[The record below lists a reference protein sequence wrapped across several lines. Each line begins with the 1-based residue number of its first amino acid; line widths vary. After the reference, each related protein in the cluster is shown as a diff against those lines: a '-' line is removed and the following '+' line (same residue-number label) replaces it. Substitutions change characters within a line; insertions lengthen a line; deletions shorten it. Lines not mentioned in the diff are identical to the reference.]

1 MTSQELNIG
10 SMLSV
15 VAVAMLIVLGAMVV
29 DLLSGI
35 NKARQNGK
43 MRTSWGLKRTMGK
56 FIMYEGGMLI
66 AAGVDVLMH
75 ASHLYDLLR
84 LEAIRGVPFVT
95 CLVGVFLCIVE
106 FMSVRETADTKT
118 KKEWAET
125 ARLIGQVVA
134 RDELVDVIKDAIK
147 ASQTQDHDCERPTY

>member
-1 MTSQELNIG
+1 MENVFTDIG
-10 SMLSV
+10 PMLSV
-15 VAVAMLIVLGAMVV
+15 VAVVMVIVLLAMVI

-43 MRTSWGLKRTMGK
+43 MRTSWGLKRTVSK
-56 FIMYEGGMLI
+56 FIMYEGSLLI
-66 AAGVDVLMH
+66 AAGVDVLLH
-75 ASHLYDLLR
+75 ASHLYDLLH
-84 LEAIRGVPFVT
+84 LDAIRGVPFVT
-95 CLVGVFLCIVE
+95 CLVGVFICMVE
-106 FMSVRETADTKT
+106 FMSVHETADTKT

-147 ASQTQDHDCERPTY
+147 ASQAQDHEGERPTY

>member
-1 MTSQELNIG
+1 MTIQELNIS

-15 VAVAMLIVLGAMVV
+15 VAVAMVIVLLAMVI

-35 NKARQNGK
+35 NKAKQNGK
-43 MRTSWGLKRTMGK
+43 MRTSWGLKRTISK
-56 FIMYEGGMLI
+56 FIMYEGGLLI

-75 ASHLYDLLR
+75 ASHLYDLLC
-84 LEAIRGVPFVT
+84 LDAIRGVPFVT
-95 CLVGVFLCIVE
+95 CLVGAFLCAVE
-106 FMSVRETADTKT
+106 FMSVRETADVKT
-118 KKEWAET
+118 KKEWADT

-147 ASQTQDHDCERPTY
+147 ASKTQDYESE

>member
-1 MTSQELNIG
+1 MLLPSIT

-29 DLLSGI
+29 DLLCGI

-118 KKEWAET
+118 RKEFAET

-147 ASQTQDHDCERPTY
+147 ASQAQDHEGERPTY

>member
-1 MTSQELNIG
+1 MIHVLDIG
-10 SMLSV
+10 PMLSV
-15 VAVAMLIVLGAMVV
+15 VAVAMVIVLLAMVI
-29 DLLSGI
+29 DLVSGI
-35 NKARQNGK
+35 HKARQNGK

-75 ASHLYDLLR
+75 ASHLYDLLH
-84 LEAIRGVPFVT
+84 LDAIRGVPFVT

-118 KKEWAET
+118 KKEWTDT
-125 ARLIGQVVA
+125 ARLIGQVVE
-134 RDELVDVIKDAIK
+134 RDALVDVIKDAIK
-147 ASQTQDHDCERPTY
+147 ASKTQGYEGE